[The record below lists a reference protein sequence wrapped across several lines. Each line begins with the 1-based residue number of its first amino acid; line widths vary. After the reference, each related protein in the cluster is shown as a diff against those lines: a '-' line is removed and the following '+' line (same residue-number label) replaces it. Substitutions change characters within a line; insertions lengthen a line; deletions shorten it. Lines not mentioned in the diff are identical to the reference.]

1 MVIRLMCGCSLQFT
15 DSWNDAG
22 TGTYHTMH
30 GQLQTCSSVTEASTV
45 SGPLAWMAF
54 SGFESIF
61 FCPIVNIATYT
72 SVNVIFVYV
81 STIYFP
87 YKVVT
92 KFRFQ
97 CSIFYFGYMLSRV
110 LWARLSHDSN

>member
-1 MVIRLMCGCSLQFT
+1 MAVPCNLLIVAC
-15 DSWNDAG
+15 
-22 TGTYHTMH
+22 TGTYQTMH
-30 GQLQTCSSVTEASTV
+30 GQLQTCSSVAEALYV
-45 SGPLAWMAF
+45 SGSLAWMAF
-54 SGFESIF
+54 LGFESSY

-81 STIYFP
+81 PTIYFP
-87 YKVVT
+87 CKVVT
-92 KFRFQ
+92 EFRFQ

>member
-1 MVIRLMCGCSLQFT
+1 
-15 DSWNDAG
+15 
-22 TGTYHTMH
+22 MH
-30 GQLQTCSSVTEASTV
+30 GQLQTCSSVDEACTV
-45 SGPLAWMAF
+45 SGSLAWMAF
-54 SGFESIF
+54 LGFESSY

-81 STIYFP
+81 PTIYFP

-97 CSIFYFGYMLSRV
+97 CSISTLVTRSIVFCGLDCLMIATRIVISICL
-110 LWARLSHDSN
+110 